1 MKKSILIYP
10 STQIR
15 NPFPKNIIEKDKI
28 YFEPYL
34 QQKVSEF
41 YLTNLKNSAIYYK
54 HVAKGFWIKKE
65 YCSSHP
71 IPFLD
76 KLKLLYKYFFYNT
89 VHVKEA
95 VSLVT
100 LFGANYHHFLVEVIP
115 LVIHAKRHL
124 PNHLPMLIPEYY
136 LRFPYIKSYLELLEV
151 KILPYQA
158 KDKVM
163 VKNLYVFKN
172 IQISFFSGGLIKD
185 IRQTFVPQSKVSPS
199 RKLFISRTKATR
211 RKILE
216 EEKFYQTLTEFGF
229 EILHL
234 EELSIKEQIRSFSD
248 AAIVLGM
255 HGAGLTNMVFMPPGG
270 RVGELRAITSE
281 TSVYNVFYCLA
292 SSSDHEFFYLF
303 GKGDHSKNKFSNFV
317 CSVQEFRSFL
327 LELTNY
333 GSR

>member
-1 MKKSILIYP
+1 MKESIPIYP
-10 STQIR
+10 SIHVK

-34 QQKVSEF
+34 QQYVSEF
-41 YLTNLKNSAIYYK
+41 YLTNLNNVAVYYK
-54 HVAKGFWIKKE
+54 HIAKGFWIKKK

-71 IPFLD
+71 ITFVD
-76 KLKLLYKYFFYNT
+76 RFKLIFKYFFYDT

-115 LVIHAKRHL
+115 LVIHAKRNL
-124 PNHLPMLIPEYY
+124 PKHIPMLIPSYY
-136 LRFPYIKSYLELLEV
+136 LRFTYIKSYLEFLEV
-151 KILPYQA
+151 ELFPYQSR
-158 KDKVM
+158 DKVI
-163 VKNLYVFKN
+163 VEKLHVFKN
-172 IQISFFSGGLIKD
+172 LQISFFNRDLIRD
-185 IRQTFVPQSKVSPS
+185 IRQTFVPQSQGSPS
-199 RKLFISRTKATR
+199 RKLFISRSKATR

-216 EEKFYQTLTEFGF
+216 EEKLYHTLNEFGF
-229 EILHL
+229 EILNL
-234 EELSIKEQIRSFSD
+234 EELSIEEQIRSFSN

-270 RVGELRAITSE
+270 RVGELRAITTE

-292 SSSDHEFFYLF
+292 NSCDHQFFYLF
-303 GKGDHSKNKFSNFV
+303 GKGDHTKNKFSNFE
-317 CSVQEFRSFL
+317 CSEQEFRSFL

-333 GSR
+333 GTR